1 MPQKIICLS
10 IKIRQVTKS
19 EFYNESAS
27 YPVILWPYFCVDL
40 GIDVLLYHW
49 WLFQTLTPFAIIKAT
64 LNQMKKESYLNWQ
77 LIQIFLNSKI
87 SIQERTYCSDSKT
100 LAYLPSLFHL
110 EVLLMAFHSSNA
122 FEKIKMAENIFSTL
136 SNVSCPPVELNSTQ
150 LVCWSLLTAHNI
162 HTNLINQA
170 KK

>member
-1 MPQKIICLS
+1 M
-10 IKIRQVTKS
+10 
-19 EFYNESAS
+19 
-27 YPVILWPYFCVDL
+27 
-40 GIDVLLYHW
+40 LLYHW

-136 SNVSCPPVELNSTQ
+136 SNVSCPPVLWIWMRESQKSMQWLISLNSIMESIQQRIVVNLHNPDNLCKLNQ
-150 LVCWSLLTAHNI
+150 LCVVVGPPCSSFQTMGI
-162 HTNLINQA
+162 HFHGFHQ
-170 KK
+170 